1 MQPTINK
8 GDLVQVHRTVPLP
21 FGNETIKSGIIGIV
35 TETAQSG
42 SSQYVEFVDGNGQY
56 YNLSSLD
63 LKKI

>member
-1 MQPTINK
+1 MQPTIHK
-8 GDLVQVHRTVPLP
+8 GDLVQVRRTMPL